1 MVVDGGST
9 AMPCPVSKLF
19 AARHVA
25 SALVLPA
32 TALHC
37 GGSLLRS
44 TNSRIAKWQGST

>member
-1 MVVDGGST
+1 MVVGGGST
-9 AMPCPVSKLF
+9 VMPCPVSKPL

-32 TALHC
+32 TALHY

-44 TNSRIAKWQGST
+44 TNNP